1 MNIQEFFFV
10 KIYVLVT
17 SYIQMII
24 DRVQTLVLRTVQ
36 SLGSMKQIL
45 KILKNP

>member
-1 MNIQEFFFV
+1 MNIRRIFFV

-24 DRVQTLVLRTVQ
+24 DRVQTLVLHTVQ